1 MVDASIVDFF
11 PGLEAMEPE
20 TGRVS
25 FLTAQIATVP
35 AGTVIFRSGS
45 TCENYLLVMDG
56 SVRVQ
61 MVSENGREIV
71 LYRVENGQTCV
82 LTTSC
87 LMTNNDYSAEGVTET
102 EVSAVMV
109 PSTAFHEL
117 MSCSDIFRSFVFASY
132 GTRLSDLLVLI
143 DEVAFRRIDV
153 RLARFLV
160 ESADGRRHLQ
170 TTHQKLAVELGSAR
184 EVVSRQLKEFERH
197 GWLRVSRGRIDI
209 IAADAL
215 ETLAR
220 NQGNTM

>member
-102 EVSAVMV
+102 EV
-109 PSTAFHEL
+109 T
-117 MSCSDIFRSFVFASY
+117 
-132 GTRLSDLLVLI
+132 
-143 DEVAFRRIDV
+143 
-153 RLARFLV
+153 
-160 ESADGRRHLQ
+160 
-170 TTHQKLAVELGSAR
+170 
-184 EVVSRQLKEFERH
+184 
-197 GWLRVSRGRIDI
+197 
-209 IAADAL
+209 
-215 ETLAR
+215 
-220 NQGNTM
+220 